1 LQEREADLRMER
13 HLDMNPYDPWGKAG
27 AGAPNRDA
35 DGNIISNLRGH
46 VGIRYPNLEFRV
58 QAISFQIC
66 EGTLESGTL
75 GHETLDPGP

>member
-1 LQEREADLRMER
+1 LQEREEDLRMER

-46 VGIRYPNLEFRV
+46 VGIRYSNLEFRV
-58 QAISFQIC
+58 
-66 EGTLESGTL
+66 
-75 GHETLDPGP
+75 